1 MSEFRC
7 LCTSHK
13 CKDGRTADGQ
23 PGVLLKI
30 RQFRSHQEHDQRLK
44 DRASV
49 QEAQDRAIRVQE
61 EAMATAMSS
70 LSISPPSEPTA
81 SQTDKYRIDHVVR
94 LVAIVSELK
103 DDASSLRSEVEAIG
117 SPVPAT
123 SYQDEKVQD
132 TLVRL
137 RKSRQLAND
146 MFQRLAPLKRGEY
159 RKDPSVRAIR
169 EQTGQALE
177 EVLELIGRRERTWN
191 DILLQRQAA
200 REAFLAQGG
209 VMYDCCESPCY

>member
-7 LCTSHK
+7 LCTFHK
-13 CKDGRTADGQ
+13 CKDSCTADGQ
-23 PGVLLKI
+23 PGVLLKL

-70 LSISPPSEPTA
+70 LSVSPPSEPTL

-123 SYQDEKVQD
+123 SYQDEKLQD
-132 TLVRL
+132 TLARL
-137 RKSRQLAND
+137 SNSRQLAND

-159 RKDPSVRAIR
+159 RKDPSVKAIR
-169 EQTGQALE
+169 EQTAQVLE
-177 EVLELIGRRERTWN
+177 EVLELIGRRERIWN

-200 REAFLAQGG
+200 REVFLAQGG